1 MEGGGIHW
9 LLIKKKT
16 KQEDSHDN
24 HEYVCY
30 IEKMA
35 EKNQGKDVKERWKM
49 DLGPN

>member
-1 MEGGGIHW
+1 MVTY
-9 LLIKKKT
+9 KKKT